1 MGDPEGNCAVST
13 TDVKAGDHVIRLNRA
28 GQGNGPAVLFLHG
41 SGPGATG
48 MSNFSGNVEA
58 FAEHHD
64 CLIIDQ
70 VGCGDSSHPE
80 LGRGRRGRRGPVGGD
95 AHAEHQHLGPPPRGR
110 PAARLHGTGELTDR
124 RTVGGAN
131 GRHSDIPTQRVE
143 STYLPK
149 VQTNHELIL
158 RCLRIE
164 TSKCVQLDWAWP
176 VGLAMIIDG

>member
-13 TDVKAGDHVIRLNRA
+13 TDVKAGGHVIRLNRA

-70 VGCGDSSHPE
+70 SGAATPAIRSWGADVVDDEDQWVVTHMQSTSIWGHRP
-80 LGRGRRGRRGPVGGD
+80 GD
-95 AHAEHQHLGPPPRGR
+95 APPPGCM
-110 PAARLHGTGELTDR
+110 E
-124 RTVGGAN
+124 
-131 GRHSDIPTQRVE
+131 
-143 STYLPK
+143 
-149 VQTNHELIL
+149 
-158 RCLRIE
+158 
-164 TSKCVQLDWAWP
+164 P
-176 VGLAMIIDG
+176 VS